1 MSPEINLLPQIDRVS
16 TGKRWLSIILAATFA
31 LILIYLIFQYFSLS
45 KNVNNLIAEE
55 QLLLTEK
62 AELEAS
68 LITLEEPQVV
78 DLGTSVEFVESVS
91 YPVSPLLIEIN
102 KYVNE
107 HTYLRDYLF
116 SENTIQFEVDF
127 ETIGE
132 VVTYVGDLAGSPYLE
147 DVKVEEIS
155 TFNPAPSTSVEEE
168 EKKTDSFDEVERFT
182 NIFTVTIDSD
192 YLRTGGEVQ

>member
-1 MSPEINLLPQIDRVS
+1 MAPEINLLPQIDRIS

-91 YPVSPLLIEIN
+91 YPVSPLLVEVN

-107 HTYLRDYLF
+107 HTYLRDYVF
-116 SENTIQFEVDF
+116 SENTIQFSVDF
-127 ETIGE
+127 ETISE
-132 VVTYVGDLAGSPYLE
+132 VVTYVGDLAGSTYLE

-155 TFNPAPSTSVEEE
+155 TFNPAGLSSSEEE
-168 EKKTDSFDEVERFT
+168 EEETDAFDEVERFS
-182 NIFTVTIDSD
+182 NRFTVIIDPHYIRSD
-192 YLRTGGEVQ
+192 GEVQ